1 MDIEKNGQLCACL
14 EKIKEKNRRDAEN
27 GRLRYVYIQTF
38 GCQQNEADGEKLRGM
53 AEAMGYLSTSEP
65 ARADLILLNTCAVRE
80 HAELKALSI
89 IGNCKS
95 LREKNPELI
104 VGVCG
109 CMTAQQKRVDQLK
122 KGYPYVTFTLEPAS
136 LHLLPL
142 VLCRVMEEKRR
153 QFLLGEDD
161 GEAAE
166 GVPVTRTH
174 RHRAYVSIMYGCNN
188 FCTYCIV
195 PYVRGRER
203 SRESARVVEEVRELV
218 AGGCRDIT
226 LLGQNVNSY
235 QSDCD
240 FAGLLEKLCALP
252 GDFLLRFM
260 TSHPKD
266 VSDRLIE
273 VMAKNPHRMAP
284 HFHLPLQSGSDRI
297 LAAMNRRYTV
307 SHYIGIVDKLRGA
320 MPVITLTSDIIVGF
334 PGETEEDF
342 AATLAVLRQVRFD
355 MVYSFLYSP
364 RSGTPAAE
372 RVADF
377 VPDEVKGERFARLL
391 ALQDEIALE
400 ANRRYLGRV
409 ERVLTDSV
417 SRGDSSMYSGR
428 TAAGKLVHYPATP
441 EAVGQFVQVKIERA
455 DPYAMH
461 GVIVQE

>member
-1 MDIEKNGQLCACL
+1 MDIRENEQLMGC
-14 EKIKEKNRRDAEN
+14 INRVKEKNKRDAAA
-27 GRLRYVYIQTF
+27 GRTRYVYIQTF
-38 GCQQNEADGEKLRGM
+38 GCQQNEADSEKLRGM
-53 AEAMGYLSTSEP
+53 AEEMGYLSTADAEQ
-65 ARADLILLNTCAVRE
+65 ADLILLNTCAVRE

-89 IGNCKS
+89 IGNCKR

-136 LHLLPL
+136 LHLFPQ

-153 QFLLGEDD
+153 RFLLGEDD

-166 GVPVTRTH
+166 GLPISRTH

-195 PYVRGRER
+195 PYTRGRER
-203 SRESARVVEEVRELV
+203 SRESARVVEEVRQLV
-218 AGGCRDIT
+218 ADGCRDIT

-235 QSDCD
+235 KSDCD

-252 GDFLLRFM
+252 GDFLLHFM

-273 VMAKNPHRMAP
+273 VMAKHPHRMAP
-284 HFHLPLQSGSDRI
+284 HFHLPLQSGSDRM
-297 LAAMNRRYTV
+297 LSAMNRRYTAA
-307 SHYIGIVDKLRGA
+307 HYLGIVDRLRAA
-320 MPVITLTSDIIVGF
+320 MPDITLTSDIIVGF
-334 PGETEEDF
+334 PGESEEDF
-342 AATLAVLRQVRFD
+342 AATLDMLRRVRFD

-372 RVADF
+372 READC
-377 VPDEVKGERFARLL
+377 VPDAVKSERFSRLL
-391 ALQDEIALE
+391 ALQDEIAL
-400 ANRRYLGRV
+400 ASNRRYEGRV
-409 ERVLTDSV
+409 ERVLTDSI
-417 SRGDSSMYSGR
+417 SRGDQTMYSGR
-428 TAAGKLVHYPATP
+428 TAAGKLVHYPATD
-441 EAVGQFVQVKIERA
+441 EVLGQFVYVKIERA
-455 DPYAMH
+455 DPYALH
-461 GVIVQE
+461 GVIVTP

>member
-1 MDIEKNGQLCACL
+1 MDIKENGQLQGCL
-14 EKIKEKNRRDAEN
+14 AKMKEKNKRDAEN
-27 GRLRYVYIQTF
+27 GRVRYVYIQTF

-53 AEAMGYLSTSEP
+53 AEEMGYVFTRNAEQ
-65 ARADLILLNTCAVRE
+65 ADLILLNTCAVRE

-89 IGNCKS
+89 IGNCKH

-109 CMTAQQKRVDQLK
+109 CMTAQQKRVEQLK
-122 KGYPYVTFTLEPAS
+122 KGYPYVTFTIEPAS

-153 QFLLGEDD
+153 RFLLGEDD

-166 GVPVTRTH
+166 GLPITRTH

-203 SRESARVVEEVRELV
+203 SRESARVVAEVEKLV
-218 AGGCRDIT
+218 ESGCRDIT

-235 QSDCD
+235 KSDCD

-266 VSDRLIE
+266 VSDRLIK
-273 VMAKNPHRMAP
+273 VMAKYPHRMAP

-297 LAAMNRRYTV
+297 LAAMNRRYTAA
-307 SHYIGIVDKLRGA
+307 HYLGIVDKLRAA
-320 MPVITLTSDIIVGF
+320 MPDIALTSDIIVGF
-334 PGETEEDF
+334 PGETEQDF
-342 AATLAVLRQVRFD
+342 AATLDVLRRVRFD

-364 RSGTPAAE
+364 RTGTPAAE
-372 RVADF
+372 REGDF
-377 VPDEVKGERFARLL
+377 VPDAVKGERFSRLL
-391 ALQDEIALE
+391 ALQDEIAWE
-400 ANRRYLGRV
+400 ANRRYEGKVL
-409 ERVLTDSV
+409 RVLTDSI
-417 SRGDSSMYSGR
+417 SRGDSHTYSGR
-428 TAAGKLVHYPATP
+428 TAAGKLVHYPAVAGAIG
-441 EAVGQFVQVKIERA
+441 EIVQVKIERA
-455 DPYAMH
+455 DPYALH
-461 GVIVQE
+461 GVIVTP

>member
-1 MDIEKNGQLCACL
+1 MNIKENEQLQGCL
-14 EKIKEKNRRDAEN
+14 EKVKEKNRRDAEN
-27 GRLRYVYIQTF
+27 GRIRYVYIQTF

-53 AEAMGYLSTSEP
+53 AEAMGYRYTSDAEQ
-65 ARADLILLNTCAVRE
+65 ADLILLNTCAVRE

-89 IGNCKS
+89 IGNCKR

-109 CMTAQQKRVDQLK
+109 CMTARQQRVDQLK

-153 QFLLGEDD
+153 RFLLGEDD

-166 GVPVTRTH
+166 GVPVARTH
-174 RHRAYVSIMYGCNN
+174 KHRAYVSIMYGCNN

-203 SRESARVVEEVRELV
+203 SRESELV
-218 AGGCRDIT
+218 VAEVKELVEDGCRDIT

-235 QSDCD
+235 KSDCD

-273 VMAKNPHRMAP
+273 VMAKHPHRMAP

-297 LAAMNRRYTV
+297 LAAMNRRYTTE
-307 SHYIGIVDKLRGA
+307 HYLGIVDRLRAA
-320 MPVITLTSDIIVGF
+320 MPHVTLTSDIIVGF

-342 AATLAVLRQVRFD
+342 AATLDMLRRVRFD

-372 RVADF
+372 REEDF
-377 VPDEVKGERFARLL
+377 VPDDVKGERFSRLL

-400 ANRRYLGRV
+400 ANRRYEGETL
-409 ERVLTDSV
+409 RVLTDSI
-417 SRGDSSMYSGR
+417 SRGDSHMYSGR
-428 TAAGKLVHYPATP
+428 TAAGKLVHFPATQD
-441 EAVGQFVQVKIERA
+441 AIGQFVFVKIERA
-455 DPYAMH
+455 DPYALH
-461 GVIVQE
+461 GAIVDA